1 MLMEKNTEKN
11 IDKAAEKNAGMKA
24 GGHPHPA
31 PLARRRRP
39 WIRGFPGERALWRP
53 LDSKSVDFSGFSGSQ
68 DRLSGRKRAARE

>member
-1 MLMEKNTEKN
+1 MEKNTEKNIDKAAEKN

-39 WIRGFPGERALWRP
+39 
-53 LDSKSVDFSGFSGSQ
+53 
-68 DRLSGRKRAARE
+68 